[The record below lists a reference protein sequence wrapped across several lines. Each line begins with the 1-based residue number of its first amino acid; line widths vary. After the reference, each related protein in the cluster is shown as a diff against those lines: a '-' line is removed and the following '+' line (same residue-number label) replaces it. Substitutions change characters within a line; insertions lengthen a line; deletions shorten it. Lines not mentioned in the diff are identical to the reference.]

1 MAFTATQLST
11 VVQNAYNNDKPI
23 LLGDNALDNS
33 DLALSISSYGWT
45 GGWTAVML
53 VGRPF
58 GDYAGI
64 PGVRANDTT
73 YPPTRAFDRFTYLRT
88 RALLPSPLT
97 STADWSFLFRS
108 STAPFEFDSI
118 AILNH
123 NFGTL
128 SKQFGTYGGG
138 NAFIVRIGI
147 SDTGSFGGGWTEVAS
162 FTDPLTDKPLVSFNL
177 SNGASSPT
185 TFAQFSGVQYGG
197 ISIECDGSTMG
208 TAEGTFPEIGEIVFG
223 KRMQLL
229 HGPAIP
235 YNDRNT
241 GSDLGGGRVT
251 GDTGISAAFLRS
263 AGRRSIQ
270 ANYTLTSDRDDMLS
284 FYQNDISQGQKQF
297 LYVPR
302 GSRAEFPSTY
312 AGAEPGEAFWVSLQ
326 ESGYILEVGDTSFD
340 TKLSLDMLE
349 SAPYNTG
356 MV

>member
-1 MAFTATQLST
+1 MAFTAAQLNAPTQA
-11 VVQNAYNNDKPI
+11 AYNNDKPI

-33 DLALSISSYGWT
+33 DLALSITSYAWT
-45 GGWTAVML
+45 GGWTAVL
-53 VGRPF
+53 LAGRPF
-58 GDYAGI
+58 GSYG
-64 PGVRANDTT
+64 GVPSVFANDTT
-73 YPPTRAFDRFTYLRT
+73 YPPSRALDRFTHLRT

-108 STAPFEFDSI
+108 STATFEFDSI

-138 NAFIVRIGI
+138 NSFVVRVGV
-147 SDTGSFGGGWTEVAS
+147 SNDGNTWTEVAS

-177 SNGASSPT
+177 ANGGSSPT
-185 TFAQFSGVQYGG
+185 TFAQFSGVEYGG
-197 ISIECDGSTMG
+197 ISIECDGATMG

-229 HGPAIP
+229 HGPTIP

-241 GSDLGGGRVT
+241 GSDLGGSRVV

-270 ANYTLTSDRDDMLS
+270 ASYTLTTDRDDMLS
-284 FYQNDISQGQKQF
+284 FYQNDIAQGQKQF

-326 ESGYILEVGDTSFD
+326 EAGYVLSVGETYLSTTLE
-340 TKLSLDMLE
+340 LDMLE